1 MWYKKKNKKNLKYR
15 KMKKAIFIFAFL
27 SIALPA
33 FSQEPSPS
41 WGIKFSGFVKTDF
54 FYDTRQTSASN
65 GIREGHF
72 YLFPD
77 NVLTDIEGNDINAN
91 PSFHMLNIQTRLRG
105 DISGPDAFGAKTS
118 GAIEAEFFGT
128 SESDLNGFRLRHA
141 YVKLDWDKVTL
152 MAGQNWHPLFPTESF
167 PGTLS
172 FNTGAPF
179 VPFSRNPQIRLTIR
193 AGEGGVSLTAY
204 SQRDFTSTGPDG
216 NSNKYMRNSGVPGL
230 NFQLKLPVGKV
241 FTGWAGADYK
251 RLRPE
256 LKTAANYETDESFG
270 SFTFFTTVKLKT
282 KPVSI
287 SMMGIYAQ
295 NSFDLVMLGGYAVAE
310 TTNLLRQ
317 TREYININTGNAW
330 LDITTNGSKVTAGL
344 FTGFSKNLG
353 ASEEITGNVY
363 SRGSN
368 IDHLFR
374 VSPRIIFTSGKLSFG
389 AELESTTAAYGEI
402 QTSGKVTDTENVTNV
417 RVLLISVYRF

>member
-1 MWYKKKNKKNLKYR
+1 MMQKTIFFVVLLNI
-15 KMKKAIFIFAFL
+15 AIPVSA
-27 SIALPA
+27 
-33 FSQEPSPS
+33 QEPSPS

-72 YLFPD
+72 YLYPD
-77 NVLTDIEGNDINAN
+77 NVLPDMEGKDINAN
-91 PSFHMLNIQTRLRG
+91 PSFHLLNIQSRLRG
-105 DISGPDAFGAKTS
+105 DISGPDAFGAETS

-141 YVKLDWDKVTL
+141 YVRLDWDKVSL
-152 MAGQNWHPLFPTESF
+152 MAGQNWHPLFPAESF

-179 VPFSRNPQIRLTIR
+179 LPFSRNPQVRLTVR
-193 AGEGGVSLTAY
+193 SGEAAFSLTAY

-216 NSNKYMRNSGVPGL
+216 NSNKYMRNSGVPGFNL
-230 NFQLKLPVGKV
+230 QMKLPVGDA

-256 LKTAANYETDESFG
+256 LRTVTNYGTDASLG
-270 SFTFFTTVKLKT
+270 SFTFFTTLKLKT
-282 KPVSI
+282 EPVTA

-295 NSFDLVMLGGYAVAE
+295 NSFDILMLGGYAVSE
-310 TTNLLRQ
+310 TTSLLRQ
-317 TREYININTGNAW
+317 TREYTNINTGSIW

-353 ASEEITGNVY
+353 ASDEITGSIY
-363 SRGSN
+363 GRGSN
-368 IDHLFR
+368 IDHVFR
-374 VSPRIIFTSGKLSFG
+374 ISPRVTFTSGKLSFG
-389 AELESTTAAYGEI
+389 AEIESTTAAYGDT
-402 QTSGKVTDTENVTNV
+402 QSSGKVTDTEDVTNL
-417 RVLLISVYRF
+417 RILLCSIYKF

>member
-1 MWYKKKNKKNLKYR
+1 
-15 KMKKAIFIFAFL
+15 MKKAILIFIFLNVVL
-27 SIALPA
+27 SA
-33 FSQEPSPS
+33 FSQEPTPS

-54 FYDTRQTSASN
+54 FYDTRQTSVSN

-152 MAGQNWHPLFPTESF
+152 MTGQNWHPLFPAESF

-256 LKTAANYETDESFG
+256 LKTVTNYETDASFG
-270 SFTFFTTVKLKT
+270 SFTFFTTIKLKT
-282 KPVSI
+282 KPVTI
-287 SMMGIYAQ
+287 SMMGNYAQ
-295 NSFDLVMLGGYAVAE
+295 NSFDLLMIGGYAVSD
-310 TTNLLRQ
+310 TTSLPRRA
-317 TREYININTGNAW
+317 REYTNINTGSAW

-353 ASEEITGNVY
+353 ASEEIKGNVY
-363 SRGSN
+363 CRGSN

-389 AELESTTAAYGEI
+389 AELESTTAAYGEM

-417 RVLLISVYRF
+417 RILLSSVYRF

>member
-1 MWYKKKNKKNLKYR
+1 
-15 KMKKAIFIFAFL
+15 MKKAIFVIVSL
-27 SIALPA
+27 KIAILTS
-33 FSQEPSPS
+33 SQEPSPS
-41 WGIKFSGFVKTDF
+41 PGIKFSGFVKTDF

-77 NVLTDIEGNDINAN
+77 NVLTDLEGKDINAN
-91 PSFHMLNIQTRLRG
+91 PSFHLLNIQTRLRG

-141 YVKLDWDKVTL
+141 YVRLDWDKVSL
-152 MAGQNWHPLFPTESF
+152 MVGQNWHPLFPAESF

-179 VPFSRNPQIRLTIR
+179 LPFSRNPQVRLTVR
-193 AGEGGVSLTAY
+193 TGDAGFSLTTY

-216 NSNKYMRNSGVPGL
+216 NSNKYMRNSGVPGFNL
-230 NFQLKLPVGKV
+230 QMKLPVGDV
-241 FTGWAGADYK
+241 FTGWAGVDYK

-256 LKTAANYETDESFG
+256 LKTATNFGTDASLG
-270 SFTFFTTVKLKT
+270 SFTFFTTLRFKT
-282 KPVSI
+282 EPFTA

-295 NSFDLVMLGGYAVAE
+295 NSFDILMLGGYAVSE
-310 TTNLLRQ
+310 TTSLVRQ
-317 TREYININTGNAW
+317 TREYANINTGSIW
-330 LDITTNGSKVTAGL
+330 MDITTNGSNFTAGL

-353 ASEEITGNVY
+353 ASDEIKGNIY
-363 SRGSN
+363 GRGSN

-374 VSPRIIFTSGKLSFG
+374 VSPRIIFTSGRLSFG
-389 AELESTTAAYGEI
+389 AEVESTTAAYGET
-402 QTSGKVTDTENVTNV
+402 QSSGKVTNTENVTNL
-417 RVLLISVYRF
+417 RVLLCSIYRF